1 MERYSFQ
8 HNAGDTPGTKL
19 YVASSEATGA
29 RLIGVSVGIAE
40 GLGAN
45 VANLLLRRIQV
56 QATGF
61 FAKGVAVDSASPP
74 STMGWVIPFSEPT
87 YYPGN
92 VMSASLTGHTTFR
105 WQVDPAQGIVFPD
118 STGSGIGMVLA
129 KNGQRNVPGL
139 KWQMRVEW
147 EE

>member
-1 MERYSFQ
+1 MDRYSFQ
-8 HNAGDTPGTKL
+8 MNAGDTPGTKL

-29 RLIGVSVGIAE
+29 RLVGISVGVAE

-45 VANLLLRRIQV
+45 VANLLVRRIQV

-61 FAKGVAVDSASPP
+61 FAKGEPLDVASAP
-74 STMGWVIPFSEPT
+74 STMAWVIPFSEPT

-105 WQVDPAQGIVFPD
+105 WQVDRSQAIVFPD
-118 STGSGIGMVLA
+118 TTGSGIGLVLA

-139 KWQMRVEW
+139 RWQMRVEW